1 MLKDTKVKEIVLTVS
16 AGTEIGKALRE
27 AALLALE
34 ERRDVVFEFNG
45 KNYKVSPFEI
55 VEFLVKQ
62 AG

>member
-1 MLKDTKVKEIVLTVS
+1 MNDFFDTLETRDPAV
-16 AGTEIGKALRE
+16 RE

-55 VEFLVKQ
+55 VDFLFSK